1 MDLSVIVPCYNEAES
16 LPSFV
21 DAATSAFS
29 PLGDS
34 WELIFVNDG
43 SSDGTEGFLRAFVG
57 SGRAPHA
64 TLVNFSRNFGKEP
77 ALLAGLRQARGSAVA
92 FIDADL
98 QQPPATLVEMYRLL
112 EGHDEYDVV
121 AACQRERPDH
131 SLRSRLS
138 AGFYGLFNR
147 VSDITLEPGAS
158 DFRVFRREVADAL
171 LSLPECHRFTK
182 GLFAWVGFRTLPY
195 PYAPD
200 ERVSGKSRWSM
211 RGLTR
216 YALEGM
222 VSFTTVP
229 LRISGYVGA
238 VAAVVGFVYIIFVL
252 VDALVLRN
260 TPAGYPTLLSVML
273 LLGGLILLSLGIIGE
288 YVARIYLEGKRR
300 PAYIA
305 ASIVSSDA
313 TNEDGRPTASGMD
326 ARVPTPTR

>member
-21 DAATSAFS
+21 DAATSALS
-29 PLGDS
+29 QLGDS

-43 SSDGTEGFLRAFVG
+43 SSDGTEGLLRAFLA

-77 ALLAGLRQARGSAVA
+77 ALLAGLRQATGAAVA

-112 EGHDEYDVV
+112 EAHDEYDVV
-121 AACQRERPDH
+121 AACQRERADR

-138 AGFYGLFNR
+138 NGFYGLFNR
-147 VSDITLEPGAS
+147 VSDIHLEPGAS
-158 DFRVFRREVADAL
+158 DFRVFRRDVADAL
-171 LSLPECHRFTK
+171 LSLPEYHRFTK

-195 PYAPD
+195 PYTPD
-200 ERVSGKSRWSM
+200 ERFAGQSRWSM

-216 YALEGM
+216 YAIEGM
-222 VSFTTVP
+222 LSFTTVP
-229 LRISGYVGA
+229 LRVSAYVGA
-238 VAAVVGFVYIIFVL
+238 VAALAGFVYIIFVL
-252 VDALVLRN
+252 VDALVLHN

-273 LLGGLILLSLGIIGE
+273 ILGGLILLSLGIIGE

-300 PAYIA
+300 PAYV
-305 ASIVSSDA
+305 ASSVVRADKAEKDA
-313 TNEDGRPTASGMD
+313 
-326 ARVPTPTR
+326 

>member
-21 DAATSAFS
+21 DAATSALS
-29 PLGDS
+29 ALGDS
-34 WELIFVNDG
+34 WELVFVNDG
-43 SSDGTEGFLRAFVG
+43 STDGTERFLRAFLA

-77 ALLAGLRQARGSAVA
+77 ALLAGLRQATGAAVA

-112 EGHDEYDVV
+112 EAHDEYDVV
-121 AACQRERPDH
+121 AACQRERADR

-138 AGFYGLFNR
+138 NGFYGLFNR
-147 VSDITLEPGAS
+147 VSDIHLEPGAS
-158 DFRVFRREVADAL
+158 DFRVFRRDVADAL
-171 LSLPECHRFTK
+171 LSLPEYHRFTK

-195 PYAPD
+195 PYTPD
-200 ERVSGKSRWSM
+200 ERFAGQSRWSM

-216 YALEGM
+216 YAIEGM
-222 VSFTTVP
+222 LSFTTVP
-229 LRISGYVGA
+229 LRVSAYVGA
-238 VAAVVGFVYIIFVL
+238 VAALAGFVYIIFVL
-252 VDALVLRN
+252 VDALVLHN

-273 LLGGLILLSLGIIGE
+273 ILGGLILLSLGIIGE

-300 PAYIA
+300 PAY
-305 ASIVSSDA
+305 VTSSVVRAGKAEKDA
-313 TNEDGRPTASGMD
+313 
-326 ARVPTPTR
+326 